1 MMMPMPPATAPIMRC
16 SKRRMVGDYEGDG
29 LSVVDANDAIAN
41 AARFVIA
48 VKEFLVGHQPNP
60 Q

>member
-1 MMMPMPPATAPIMRC
+1 
-16 SKRRMVGDYEGDG
+16 MVGDYEGDG